1 MDSKEQKAGEKR
13 VRDLLVV
20 PLQRLG
26 LGRPAGLTRSAFEA
40 MCDEISA
47 KLAYMTDD
55 GLAALVEVVASHP
68 GGKARDRFPI
78 AAILLQ
84 WAADIE
90 PPADSGSPLI
100 RKVFG
105 HEVGAMAIREGWAPE
120 LLFWLKRHRQWPK
133 QFVLSQIRDGASGD
147 VRRMQDIDA
156 RLARGADLTPEE
168 VAFRSR
174 RRASLDKCEALVRIV
189 SGGAE

>member
-1 MDSKEQKAGEKR
+1 MDDKEQKAGEKR

-26 LGRPAGLTRSAFEA
+26 LGRPSGLTIPAFDA
-40 MCDEISA
+40 MCDEVCA

-90 PPADSGSPLI
+90 PPSDSGSPLI

-105 HEVGAMAIREGWAPE
+105 HDIGASAIREGWAPE
-120 LLFWLKRHRQWPK
+120 LLFWLKRNRQWPK
-133 QFVLSQIRDGASGD
+133 QFVLSQIRDGASSE
-147 VRRMQDIDA
+147 VRRMQDLDA
-156 RLARGADLTPEE
+156 RLARGADLTPDDQS
-168 VAFRSR
+168 FRAR
-174 RRASLDKCEALVRIV
+174 RRASLDKCEALARMVTEN
-189 SGGAE
+189 AA